1 MINKYYLPRNF
12 LDSFDNFGFV
22 SGFNLF
28 NSRVTKLLNIK
39 IVINKS
45 LNLQNENKDVLRFRF
60 DALMCGNFHKKLK
73 LLRKSINPNI
83 KDGVAI
89 RINL

>member
-1 MINKYYLPRNF
+1 MNIDKIKTSKYDVINKYYLPRNF

-39 IVINKS
+39 IEINKF
-45 LNLQNENKDVLRFRF
+45 LNQKNGNKDIVRV
-60 DALMCGNFHKKLK
+60 DAQMCGNLHIYK
-73 LLRKSINPNI
+73 
-83 KDGVAI
+83 
-89 RINL
+89 